1 MRKRTKRK
9 EWALIN
15 PITHATYQASK
26 LTIAELNAQR
36 QPVIVALEQLMQGN
50 WDKNESWQPMF
61 ECLNRI
67 ESLTKLN
74 NVDAKDYISKA
85 QGVFVAALSRHEKTG
100 ARAFK
105 ADELATMREI
115 VTVYSDLLQECS
127 HRQLQEAAK
136 HTNANVDRILKQKS
150 GRQVAGCIVEMA

>member
-9 EWALIN
+9 VWDLIN
-15 PITHATYQASK
+15 PITHAAYQASK
-26 LTIAELNAQR
+26 LTIAELNTQR
-36 QPVIVALEQLMQGN
+36 QPVIVALEQLIQGN
-50 WDKNESWQPMF
+50 WDKKESWQPMF

-74 NVDAKDYISKA
+74 NVDAKDFIERA
-85 QGVFVAALSRHEKTG
+85 QSVFVDALSRQEKTG
-100 ARAFK
+100 AKAFK
-105 ADELATMREI
+105 ADELATMREV

-127 HRQLQEAAK
+127 HRQLQEASR
-136 HTNANVDRILKQKS
+136 HTNANMDRIVKQKS